1 MVATV
6 DRISPTDLTQLATDV
21 GPVPMNVGALL
32 LLDHTSLDTLRQALE
47 DRLQRVARFRQVL
60 HSAPPGLGRPYWV
73 VDPHFTV
80 TRHLTSL
87 ALRGRIDD
95 ARLATIAAEE
105 VTRPLPP
112 DRPLWRAVIVARE
125 ADEGDRRASAPESA
139 IAVVLVM
146 HHVLADGIGGL
157 AVLLGLVDGA
167 TNATSP
173 DGAKPF
179 MASHSRPRWR
189 TLFADAWTERARSWK
204 ALPRSLASLR
214 SARTELT
221 TARTSRADRRSGAV
235 PRDGSPTRRQTRRQK
250 GAAQCSINAPT
261 GPRRAVH
268 LAQVDLARLRDA
280 GKSQGAT
287 VNDCLLVAVAG
298 ALEQLLD
305 ARGEHPDS
313 LVVSV
318 PISARRSTSNT
329 DLGNQVGV
337 MPVRVRLRG
346 DSTMRLAAVAEETKG
361 RKSAP
366 GASLS
371 LIGPLFRAAAAI
383 GAFGW
388 LVNRQ
393 RLVNT
398 FLTNLRGPAESVHLA
413 GTRVTRIVPVTIT
426 AGNVGVAF
434 AALSYAGRL
443 GVTVITDPDVVPEGA
458 DLALA
463 LEAQLAAIAG

>member
-1 MVATV
+1 MVAPV

-32 LLDHTSLDTLRQALE
+32 LLDHTSLDTLQQVLE

-73 VDPHFTV
+73 ADPHFAV
-80 TRHLTSL
+80 ARHLTSL

-105 VTRPLPP
+105 VARPLPP

-139 IAVVLVM
+139 VAVVLVM

-167 TNATSP
+167 TNATST
-173 DGAKPF
+173 DGAAPF
-179 MASHSRPRWR
+179 MATVSRPRWR
-189 TLFADAWTERARSWK
+189 TLFVDAWTERARSWR

-221 TARTSRADRRSGAV
+221 TSRGE
-235 PRDGSPTRRQTRRQK
+235 SPTRRPTRRQK

-280 GKSQGAT
+280 GKSHGAT

-298 ALEQLLD
+298 AVEQLLD

-346 DSTMRLAAVAEETKG
+346 DSTMRLAAVAEETRG

-366 GASLS
+366 GASLA

-388 LVNRQ
+388 FVNRQ

-398 FLTNLRGPAESVHLA
+398 FLTNLRGPAEPVHLA